1 MQLARDCKG
10 QIRLPADS
18 SHRRSHSATLP
29 IGVIPKPTFPTIG
42 SYDGSVRGPYLGE
55 ALGSSP
61 RLLKA
66 CGVLALLSVATGKE
80 AVAAAKEVT
89 RMIASMIKRSP
100 LVLALIMA
108 VGAIGSSSPC

>member
-1 MQLARDCKG
+1 MG

-66 CGVLALLSVATGKE
+66 CGVLALLSVATGNHGLPR
-80 AVAAAKEVT
+80 AT
-89 RMIASMIKRSP
+89 PRQPRP
-100 LVLALIMA
+100 
-108 VGAIGSSSPC
+108 GIGQIRTAQPTTS